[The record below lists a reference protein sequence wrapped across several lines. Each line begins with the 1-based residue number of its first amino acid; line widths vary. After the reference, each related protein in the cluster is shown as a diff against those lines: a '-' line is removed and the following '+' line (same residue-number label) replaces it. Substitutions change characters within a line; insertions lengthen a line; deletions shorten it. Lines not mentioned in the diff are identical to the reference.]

1 MVSSNDMG
9 RNNNGAESKGKGWRP
24 SGRQVLW
31 LLIFAVSA
39 LFVVLNNERAEVN
52 LIVASPR
59 WPTWTLVVASLV
71 LGYLLA
77 KLTGWRRRD
86 D

>member
-1 MVSSNDMG
+1 MG
-9 RNNNGAESKGKGWRP
+9 RNDNAAESNGNGWRP

-31 LLIFAVSA
+31 LLILAVSA
-39 LFVVLNNERAEVN
+39 LFVVLNNEKAKVN

-59 WPTWTLVVASLV
+59 WPTWTLVVVSLV
-71 LGYLLA
+71 LGYTLA